1 MEAYVGD
8 LVYYILDNKVHNAP
22 ILSKMTVECSEIDAC
37 TKEQQETFEPFG
49 ESCIKYA
56 TCHGVFTEVYL
67 SKQGLLESL

>member
-8 LVYYILDNKVHNAP
+8 LVYYILDNKVHSAP
-22 ILSKMTVECSEIDAC
+22 ILSKMIVECSGVNAC

-49 ESCIKYA
+49 EACIKYA
-56 TCHGVFTEVYL
+56 TCHGVFTQVYF